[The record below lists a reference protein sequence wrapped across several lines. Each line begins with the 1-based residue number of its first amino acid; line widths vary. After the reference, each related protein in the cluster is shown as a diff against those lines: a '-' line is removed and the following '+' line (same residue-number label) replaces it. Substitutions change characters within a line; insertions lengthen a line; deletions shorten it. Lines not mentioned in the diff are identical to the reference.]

1 MQAVI
6 LAGGAG
12 SRLRSVIGNLPK
24 ALADVAGKP
33 LLHRQLEL
41 LAHHGFAR
49 VLLLVKYGA
58 DDIRASCGDGGA
70 WGLSIDYLEEAE
82 PRGTAGALL
91 DGLDKLDERFA
102 VLYGDTVLNVDL
114 GRLWAEHGRRAADVT
129 LFVHPND
136 HPFDSDI
143 VETDPEGRVVA
154 LHAYPHPRGADLP
167 NLVNAALYV
176 VERACLEEIRIPN
189 EGSTDLAKHL
199 FPTLLRNGKYLNA
212 YRSREYIKDAGTRE
226 RLAAVAADVISGRV
240 ARGSLMTP
248 AAAVFLDRDGVLV
261 DHLGYIDNPD
271 QVELFRDASSAVR
284 RINKSEYL
292 AVLVTNQSVVARGGT
307 DERGLKLIHNR
318 LEQMLGRG
326 HAYIDGIY
334 YCPHHP
340 DGGFAGENSKYKI
353 ACACRKPGVGMIER
367 AQADMNID
375 LAQSWVVGDTS
386 TDVEMARRAGIRS
399 VLVGTGHGGKDGRYP
414 QRADFE
420 VPDLAA
426 AAELILDAWPAVERR
441 AAEVARQLRPGD
453 TVLIGG
459 LARSGKSTF
468 ASALA
473 WIVRR
478 TYQTNATP
486 ISLDGWITPVEQ
498 RRNGTVVDRFNV
510 RGIES
515 AFASALTHGGKVEVP
530 LYDRQQRRPDK
541 IWSVA
546 IEPSDI
552 VILEGVVAL
561 LVKLPQAK
569 RIVRIYVVRD
579 EDIRY
584 ETMAMDYRARGFTDK
599 EFNALYAERQEDEVP
614 IISQTRGAADFVV
627 ELQ

>member
-12 SRLRSVIGNLPK
+12 TRLRSVTGELPK

-41 LAHHGFAR
+41 LARCGFAR
-49 VLLLVKYGA
+49 VLLLVKHGA
-58 DDIRASCGDGGA
+58 DDIRASCGDGA
-70 WGLSIDYLEEAE
+70 EWGISIDYLEEAQ
-82 PRGTAGALL
+82 PLGTAGALL
-91 DGLDKLDERFA
+91 NALDRLDGRFA

-114 GRLWAEHGRRAADVT
+114 GRMWAEHCRCAADVT

-143 VETDPEGRVVA
+143 VETDPEHRVVA
-154 LHAYPHPRGADLP
+154 LHPYPHPSGADLP
-167 NLVNAALYV
+167 NLVNAALYI
-176 VERACLEEIRIPN
+176 VEKACLEGIRIPK
-189 EGSTDLAKHL
+189 EGGMDLAKHL
-199 FPTLLRNGKYLNA
+199 FPMLLRNGKYLNA
-212 YRSREYIKDAGTRE
+212 YQSREYIKDAGTRE
-226 RLAAVAADVISGRV
+226 RLEAVSADITSGRV

-248 AAAVFLDRDGVLV
+248 AAAVFLDRDGTLI
-261 DHLGYIDNPD
+261 DDPGYIANPD
-271 QVELFRDASSAVR
+271 QVKLFPGVSEAIR
-284 RINKSEYL
+284 RINRSGYL
-292 AVLVTNQSVVARGGT
+292 AVLVTNQSVVARGDT

-326 HAYIDGIY
+326 RAYLDAIY

-340 DGGFAGENSKYKI
+340 DGGFAGENPKYKI
-353 ACACRKPGVGMIER
+353 VCACRKPGLAMIER
-367 AQADMNID
+367 ATADMNID
-375 LAQSWVVGDTS
+375 LTQSWIVGDTS
-386 TDVEMARRAGIRS
+386 TEVEMGRRAGIRS

-420 VPDLAA
+420 APDLAA
-426 AAELILDAWPAVERR
+426 AADLILDVWPAVEQR

-459 LARSGKSTF
+459 LARSGKSIF

-473 WIVRR
+473 WTLR
-478 TYQTNATP
+478 QKHGTNAKP
-486 ISLDGWITPVEQ
+486 ISLDGWIAPLEQ
-498 RRNGTVVDRFNV
+498 RRNGTVVDRFNMA
-510 RGIES
+510 GIES
-515 AFASALTHGGKVEVP
+515 ALAPALAHGGKVEVP
-530 LYDRQQRRPDK
+530 LYDRQRRRPDK
-541 IWSVA
+541 AYTVA
-546 IEPSDI
+546 IAPSDI

-561 LVKLPQAK
+561 LLRLPDAK
-569 RIVRIYVVRD
+569 RVIRIYVVRN

-584 ETMAMDYRARGFTDK
+584 ETMATDYRSRGFTDK
-599 EFNALYAERQEDEVP
+599 EFTQLYTERQDDEVP